1 MNLYANICF
10 SANKSEMDT
19 LYEILHFLTGKLAI
33 NDYIMEVML
42 QDGKPVVGLRL
53 WRNDWTDDVID
64 EIGRKLEFVDL
75 RYEFNGTGNPTM
87 AQLFIEWD

>member
-1 MNLYANICF
+1 
-10 SANKSEMDT
+10 
-19 LYEILHFLTGKLAI
+19 
-33 NDYIMEVML
+33 MEVML

-64 EIGRKLEFVDL
+64 EITRKLEFVGL
-75 RYEFNGTGNPTM
+75 RYEFSGTGNPTM